1 MTGRNFCVALL
12 TAWFLIPNGS
22 AVNAAEITACGIVT
36 AADAEKFVGGPLDVN
51 EQAKVPTTNGP
62 GTYNSICTYIAKG
75 GDVANAFA
83 APRLLD
89 VTLRFLH
96 SSEAMALIYDNSMAQ
111 YLEAI
116 QGPNAQ
122 FKNAS
127 IAPIQGFGDKAF
139 ILESVTDQKTGYKG
153 VLLVFYKGN
162 IGGSVAAWKKPD
174 PSIETTKA
182 VAKFI
187 LDKLP

>member
-1 MTGRNFCVALL
+1 M
-12 TAWFLIPNGS
+12 
-22 AVNAAEITACGIVT
+22 VNAAELTACGVVT
-36 AADAEKFVGGPLDVN
+36 ASDAERLVGGPLDVK

-62 GTYNSICTYIAKG
+62 DTYDSVCTYIARG

-96 SSEAMALIYDNSMAQ
+96 SNEAMALIYDNSMSQ
-111 YLEAI
+111 YLQAA
-116 QGPNAQ
+116 QDPNGP

-127 IAPIQGFGDKAF
+127 ITPIQGFGEKAF

-153 VLLVFYKGN
+153 VLMVFYKGK
-162 IGGSVAAWKKPD
+162 IGASVAAWKKPE
-174 PSIETTKA
+174 PSIETTKS